1 MDWNE
6 RLDAMASGYQDAA
19 ILLAA
24 IRHRLFDELD
34 ATPRSAADVASARRL
49 DQRAVTLVLHALAG
63 AGVLEKRD
71 DGFVLPDDRGRILR
85 SDGDDTQ
92 VSIFGHHEHLLK
104 RWARLDEVL
113 VSGQPIPRDQR
124 SETELRDFICG
135 MQDIQKRSLRGV
147 LEVVDFADATHL
159 LDLGGGPAT
168 AALAFAGRWPGLR
181 CTVFDLPAPCAIAR
195 ERIAAAGLEDRV
207 DVLPGDYFVDD
218 IGTGYD
224 VIYLSNIIH
233 SLAESETVALYVKCG
248 EALVPG
254 GRLLVKDF
262 FLDDDLAHPHF
273 AARFAV
279 NMLVGTEGGRSY
291 GESET
296 REMMTVAGFE
306 SIERRDVPKHSA
318 LMIGMRAG

>member
-6 RLDAMASGYQDAA
+6 RLDTMASGYQDSA

-24 IRHRLFDELD
+24 IRHRLFDELG
-34 ATPRSAADVASARRL
+34 ATPRSAKDVAAARRL
-49 DQRAVTLVLHALAG
+49 DPRAVTLVLQALAG
-63 AGVLEKRD
+63 AGVLEKRE
-71 DGFVLPDDRGRILR
+71 DGFVLPADRGRILR

-113 VSGQPIPRDQR
+113 ASGRPIPRDER
-124 SETELRDFICG
+124 SESELRDFICG

-147 LEVVDFADATHL
+147 LAVVDFGEAKHL

-168 AALAFAGRWPGLR
+168 AALAFAERWPELR

-207 DVLPGDYFVDD
+207 DVMPGDYFIDG
-218 IGTGYD
+218 IGAGYD

-233 SLAESETVALYVKCG
+233 SLDESDTATLYAKCRD
-248 EALVPG
+248 ALVPG

-262 FLDDDLAHPHF
+262 ILDDDLVHPRY
-273 AARFAV
+273 ASRFAV
-279 NMLVGTEGGRSY
+279 NMLVATEGGRSY
-291 GESET
+291 GDGET
-296 REMMTVAGFE
+296 RAMMAAAGFGT
-306 SIERRDVPKHSA
+306 IERRDIPKHSA
-318 LMIGMRAG
+318 IMIGVRTG